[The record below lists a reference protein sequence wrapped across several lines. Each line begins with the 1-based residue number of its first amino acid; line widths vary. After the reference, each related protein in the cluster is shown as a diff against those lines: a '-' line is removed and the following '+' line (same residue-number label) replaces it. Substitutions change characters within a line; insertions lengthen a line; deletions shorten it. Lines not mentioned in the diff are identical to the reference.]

1 MTTNDTNYPNGEHRD
16 EMDAMMDANL
26 RAIGGRIGPV
36 AAPDAATVRSW
47 RTGKVETPAPRLVTG
62 SGDAAEGKVVR
73 VRRSR
78 WLAAGSAIAACVAI
92 GTVMVFQPWGS
103 TVQASTIL
111 EGLRSKTFGGVNLRF
126 DHVSSGGTTVD
137 GFIRMRLNAPVSIET
152 LNKPHAIDDKD
163 HFGAAYGKFTIT
175 TDERVPGWAGG
186 KIEAEGALTRGSGW
200 MYVQASDR
208 TVGQIAAAEPRAA
221 GIASMAGKGVL
232 LNVGGLD
239 ESFFEGLNA
248 MICPA
253 AKARSAGLQAS
264 VERDAE
270 GHGRVTLGL
279 GMGSGVRKDSSG
291 SESGTTQPNAEQIQ
305 KFASLA
311 RLVLSG
317 QARQG
322 ELDQMSKMIQDDFSQ
337 KASVQKLGGGRY
349 LLTADMP
356 DPERPGNAAPGATLT
371 VCYEEQG
378 GVEWAEIGRM
388 RDSTGTIRVEF
399 VADPID
405 PALLAYDRLVETGK
419 TNYLDLRTIMRMFMP
434 GASGK

>member
-1 MTTNDTNYPNGEHRD
+1 MSTNEHTNPGQEHRD

-26 RAIGGRIGPV
+26 RALGGRIGPV
-36 AAPDAATVRSW
+36 AAPDATTVRSW
-47 RTGKVETPAPRLVTG
+47 RMGEQETPGLRLAAA
-62 SGDAAEGKVVR
+62 SDDAAGMKVVR
-73 VRRSR
+73 LRRSR
-78 WLAAGSAIAACVAI
+78 WLAAGSAVAACIAI
-92 GTVMVFQPWGS
+92 GAVVVLQPWGS

-137 GFIRMRLNAPVSIET
+137 GFIRMRLNEAVSIET
-152 LNKPHAIDDKD
+152 LNKAHALDGKD

-175 TDERVPGWAGG
+175 TDDRVPGWAGG

-200 MYVQASDR
+200 MYVLATDR

-221 GIASMAGKGVL
+221 GIASMAGNGVL

-253 AKARSAGLQAS
+253 AKMKGSGSGGGAGLHAS
-264 VERDAE
+264 VEPTPDGR
-270 GHGRVTLGL
+270 HRVTI
-279 GMGSGVRKDSSG
+279 GMGA
-291 SESGTTQPNAEQIQ
+291 TTMGAGAPNAEQIQ

-311 RLVLSG
+311 RMVLSG

-322 ELDQMSKMIQDDFSQ
+322 ELDQMRKMIQDDFSQ

-356 DPERPGNAAPGATLT
+356 DPDHPGNATPGATLT

-378 GVEWAEIGRM
+378 GVEWAEIGKM

-419 TNYLDLRTIMRMFMP
+419 TNYLDLRKIMRIFMP
-434 GASGK
+434 GAADK